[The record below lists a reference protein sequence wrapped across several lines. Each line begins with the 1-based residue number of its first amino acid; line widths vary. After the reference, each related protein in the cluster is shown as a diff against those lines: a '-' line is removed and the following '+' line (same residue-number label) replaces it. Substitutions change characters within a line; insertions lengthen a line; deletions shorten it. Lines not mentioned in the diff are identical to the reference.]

1 MSKII
6 YNNFPIVTDE
16 FEVFDM
22 ALYQVMEKNVLGHA
36 HQYLKNGTYF
46 EIWKGKSDYIYN
58 YFQNEVSPSLS
69 PAIPRKSYLS
79 KRKEDCPL
87 CTEIKTILKT
97 SETSTRLF
105 HSQIVGQLSL
115 HDYARA
121 P

>member
-58 YFQNEVSPSLS
+58 
-69 PAIPRKSYLS
+69 
-79 KRKEDCPL
+79 
-87 CTEIKTILKT
+87 
-97 SETSTRLF
+97 
-105 HSQIVGQLSL
+105 
-115 HDYARA
+115 
-121 P
+121 